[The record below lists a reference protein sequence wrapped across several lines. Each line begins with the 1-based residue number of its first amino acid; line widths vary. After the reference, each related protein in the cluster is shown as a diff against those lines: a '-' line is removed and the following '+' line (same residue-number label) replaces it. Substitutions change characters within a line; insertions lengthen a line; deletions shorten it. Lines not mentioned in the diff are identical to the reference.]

1 MLTEIG
7 VDYVVIG
14 HSERRQYFAETDE
27 TVNKKVAKAFA
38 HGITPIMCVGE
49 VLEQRDAG
57 RHFDVVKAQVLGGLS
72 GIPADDVRRIVIAYE
87 PVWAIGTG
95 RTATGEQAEEMCAY
109 IRETVGGLYGAD
121 TADSVRIQ
129 YGGSVKPANAN
140 ELMTKPNIDGALIGG
155 ASLVP
160 ADLNAIIEY

>member
-1 MLTEIG
+1 
-7 VDYVVIG
+7 
-14 HSERRQYFAETDE
+14 
-27 TVNKKVAKAFA
+27 
-38 HGITPIMCVGE
+38 
-49 VLEQRDAG
+49 
-57 RHFDVVKAQVLGGLS
+57 
-72 GIPADDVRRIVIAYE
+72 
-87 PVWAIGTG
+87 VWAIGTG